1 MLNNE
6 HLCSIIEH
14 FITKYIYFKLVIKC
28 LKYLEGIVVK
38 NEGLECYKSCMNAI
52 RCFWFSVI
60 QYQLLYK

>member
-52 RCFWFSVI
+52 RCF
-60 QYQLLYK
+60 